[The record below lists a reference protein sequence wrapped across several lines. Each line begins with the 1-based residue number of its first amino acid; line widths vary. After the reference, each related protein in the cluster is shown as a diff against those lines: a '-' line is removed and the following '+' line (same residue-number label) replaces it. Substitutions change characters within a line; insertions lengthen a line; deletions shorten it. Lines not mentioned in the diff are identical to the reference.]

1 LLSVLLVAFL
11 VTVPLTSGVVVS
23 PSSIETLS
31 SSDLHLTVHNPTQ
44 SYLINVTVILPL
56 SLTPVGYNTDSG
68 RWNTLATAG
77 KDSFRI
83 QWLGALAAGGT
94 VVLGLAVDPKG
105 GPRLLN
111 LTIQETYDDG
121 ARSNS
126 TQSISLVCPC
136 LLGID
141 VRYLSYGAVG
151 LVLLLPALEVLL
163 LRTKTLRRHDS

>member
-1 LLSVLLVAFL
+1 MALLI
-11 VTVPLTSGVVVS
+11 TVPSASGVVVS
-23 PSSIETLS
+23 PTSIETLS
-31 SSDLHLTVHNPTQ
+31 SSDLHLTIHNPTQ

-56 SLTPVGYNTDSG
+56 SLTPVGLDTDSG
-68 RWNTLATAG
+68 RWNTIATAG
-77 KDSFRI
+77 RDSFRV
-83 QWLGALAAGGT
+83 QWLGAVAAGGT

-111 LTIQETYDDG
+111 LTIHETYDNG

-141 VRYLSYGAVG
+141 VRYLAYGTVG

-163 LRTKTLRRHDS
+163 LRAKVLRRQDN